1 MTKASPVM
9 VLQHLSSA
17 QQLLNLAHTQAQQ
30 MLSLAYQQAQQVLT
44 CSQSQGPKPPSLV
57 SKCKAHHRP
66 ACPLAPCTQVLFNRS
81 KVTCKKLHAELVKNS
96 RHSKDRVT
104 SVNTNHPARTKPSC
118 TTQALKSDS
127 CSPAQIFPHAKKS
140 KLPRPIKRFSGS
152 THTSLLGCGSRMGEG
167 KHPNKP
173 TCVIKALRTSALL
186 PRFSELKQTLASLE
200 NVFVPQQQATPNTHA
215 STCSDAVPSVVA
227 LDVKLPSAV
236 SSLLLSSAPLSTK
249 SSSKVHTISHASAS
263 ELTVPR
269 DPAQVAWFDD
279 DYTPSHLRHLN
290 PPLSYG
296 HLTHGALVSVGSVS
310 QRPAQPTQSANLLL
324 LEPFDAAATLTPAL
338 LQDAQDALCSQ
349 QWQHGLALLLCCLT
363 ASGSKSPSELV
374 PLQRNC
380 ACLHLFY
387 KQPYEAMQLCTSA
400 QAVDPDDL
408 LTAQLGV
415 EAKEMILQQELG
427 RPAKDFIIQLP

>member
-269 DPAQVAWFDD
+269 DPAQ
-279 DYTPSHLRHLN
+279 
-290 PPLSYG
+290 
-296 HLTHGALVSVGSVS
+296 
-310 QRPAQPTQSANLLL
+310 PTQSANLLL

-380 ACLHLFY
+380 ARLHLFY